1 MPSEYEDLVLAE
13 EVACQP
19 AARVEGGSGSD
30 RGGEGELYVSTDDP
44 RVAEPSS
51 CDMRKTSDMIVAEEV
66 ACQPAARIEG
76 SGSEKGGED
85 ELNVG
90 VRELRVARL
99 SSADETSLSEE
110 KNVLTPTPPTTH
122 TNAQFQLQSMTSRIE
137 NSCCYPSNT
146 DLPNRPVGGELRYPC
161 TLVQGGTTLHNM
173 EPCSGLKST

>member
-1 MPSEYEDLVLAE
+1 MPSEYEDLGLAE

-30 RGGEGELYVSTDDP
+30 RGGEGELFVSKDDP

-51 CDMRKTSDMIVAEEV
+51 CDMGKTSDMIFAEEV
-66 ACQPAARIEG
+66 ACQPAARIEGG

-110 KNVLTPTPPTTH
+110 NNVLPNMLGECVQIYKTNDENVKAMACTKAITPPPT
-122 TNAQFQLQSMTSRIE
+122 LPPP
-137 NSCCYPSNT
+137 NSN
-146 DLPNRPVGGELRYPC
+146 PNL
-161 TLVQGGTTLHNM
+161 
-173 EPCSGLKST
+173 